1 MKKRT
6 QFEWLGN
13 QELMIVQVKINGEV
27 EMRMAL
33 DTGATQTTIDLN
45 MLLMEGISLRESVGQ
60 QAVETANGVV
70 MADIFLLSELHF
82 AGLTLHNFP
91 VQVIDFIAHSV
102 FSNYGGYLGLDV
114 LAQKDFCIHFEDCSL
129 TFG

>member
-1 MKKRT
+1 
-6 QFEWLGN
+6 
-13 QELMIVQVKINGEV
+13 MIVRVKINGDAEI
-27 EMRMAL
+27 RMAL
-33 DTGATQTTIDLN
+33 DTGASQTTIDLN

-60 QAVETANGVV
+60 QAVETANGIV
-70 MADIFLLSELHF
+70 MADIFILSELQF
-82 AGLTLHNFP
+82 GDFSFKNFP

-114 LAQKDFCIHFEDCSL
+114 LAQMDFCAHFDDCSL